1 MLIFGP
7 TRAKTQF
14 SLRIKYKPFMTTFV
28 FKKIGN
34 IYCQGEIVD
43 KLKGGHIHQF
53 CLCLNVMDTWVNA
66 L

>member
-1 MLIFGP
+1 
-7 TRAKTQF
+7 
-14 SLRIKYKPFMTTFV
+14 MTTFV

-43 KLKGGHIHQF
+43 KLKGGHVHQF